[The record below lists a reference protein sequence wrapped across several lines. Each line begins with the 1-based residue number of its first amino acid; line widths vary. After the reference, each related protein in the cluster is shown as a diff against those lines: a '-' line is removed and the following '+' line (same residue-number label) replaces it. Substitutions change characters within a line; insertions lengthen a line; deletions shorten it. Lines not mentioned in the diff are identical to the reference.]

1 MCDCGAAK
9 TPGFGPFATGRDLV
23 EFVLK
28 AHGGTIALSN
38 VPNGGLATTCQ
49 GCGETFRLE
58 TFVQPCPACG
68 GVHAISPPRAEDPDA
83 IQFAGADF
91 RLPEGGRLNADID

>member
-1 MCDCGAAK
+1 MCDCGSSNKPGVGPYAA
-9 TPGFGPFATGRDLV
+9 GRDLV

-28 AHGGTIALSN
+28 AHGGAIAVSS

-49 GCGETFRLE
+49 GCGTAFLLE
-58 TFVQPCPACG
+58 TFVQACPECR
-68 GVHAISPPRAEDPDA
+68 GVHAVSPPRAADTTA

-91 RLPEGGRLNADID
+91 VLPVAS